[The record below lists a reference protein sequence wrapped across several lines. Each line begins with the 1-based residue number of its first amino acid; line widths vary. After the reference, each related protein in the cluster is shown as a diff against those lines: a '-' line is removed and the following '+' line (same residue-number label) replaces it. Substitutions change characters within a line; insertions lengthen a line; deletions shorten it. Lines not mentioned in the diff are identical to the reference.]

1 MSGVAA
7 TWVDVLH
14 SRAQLQPDRTAF
26 TWLADDPACD
36 VPISYAALDLRAR
49 AIAGL
54 LQRHGQ
60 PGERA
65 LLLVPPGL
73 DFIAALF
80 GCFYAGWVAVPAYP
94 PPLNQRLDRIHS
106 IVANAEPVVALTTA
120 ATLGRIQSRVAS
132 DPGFCELRWC
142 AIDVDPA
149 DPTQPIVMSG
159 DSLAV
164 LQYTSG
170 TT

>member
-1 MSGVAA
+1 MSGIAA

-49 AIAGL
+49 AIAGV
-54 LQRHGQ
+54 LQRQGR

-80 GCFYAGWVAVPAYP
+80 GCFYAGWVAVPPYP

-106 IVANAEPVVALTTA
+106 IVANAEPAVAITTTA
-120 ATLGRIQSRVAS
+120 TVARIETRIAA
-132 DPGFCELRWC
+132 DPGLRRLRWC
-142 AIDVDPA
+142 AIESDPA
-149 DPTQPIVMSG
+149 DPG
-159 DSLAV
+159 DSVEPAAL
-164 LQYTSG
+164 TG
-170 TT
+170 